1 MPVNVDI
8 RSELINLVPY
18 GLVVTRGWL
27 MEQGL
32 KRHSIDNLVKS
43 GQLLALC
50 HGVYQRPET
59 TLKWQG
65 VVCSLQRMGS
75 DLTLGGLSA
84 LALHGYAHYLSLSDQ
99 KTVHLYGTDKLPSWA
114 NKLIEDV
121 KFIRHSDTRLLGHGL
136 YGHNEFDGK
145 KGSTRNLDPIH
156 GLAFT
161 TEMPGAYESWPLTVS
176 SPERALF
183 EVLSDVPDR
192 VSFEHADQLMQSL
205 GTLSPRRLEKLL
217 ARTGNVKVKRL
228 FFWFA
233 DRHNHAWRKKLNA
246 DDFDL
251 GTGKRML
258 AKGGKLDKKYQITV
272 PEEMYG

>member
-1 MPVNVDI
+1 MPVNAGI

-27 MEQGL
+27 MEKGL

-43 GQLLALC
+43 EQLLPLC
-50 HGVYQRPET
+50 QGVYKRPET
-59 TLKWQG
+59 KLKWQG
-65 VVCSLQRMGS
+65 VVCSVQRMGS

-84 LALHGYAHYLSLSDQ
+84 LALHGYAHYLSLSQQ
-99 KTVHLYGTDKLPSWA
+99 KTVHLYGADKLPSWA

-121 KFIRHSDTRLLGHGL
+121 KFVRHSDTRLLGHGL
-136 YGHNEFDGK
+136 YVHHDFDGK
-145 KGSTRNLDPIH
+145 KGTTKNLDPLL
-156 GLAFT
+156 GFT
-161 TEMPGAYESWPLTVS
+161 TEMPGVDESWPLTVS

-183 EVLSDVPDR
+183 EVLSDVPER
-192 VSFEHADQLMQSL
+192 VSFEHADQLMQGLS
-205 GTLSPRRLEKLL
+205 TLSPRRLEKLL

-233 DRHNHAWRKKLNA
+233 DRHRHAWCKKLDSN
-246 DDFDL
+246 DFDL
-251 GTGKRML
+251 GKGKRML
-258 AKGGKLDKKYQITV
+258 TKGGKLDKKYQITV